1 MNKPTLWVMVGLSG
15 SGKSSVAKEIVEN
28 NPNTVTI
35 SLNNIR
41 EELTG
46 DYGNQE
52 NNEEVFKIFHKRIR
66 EVLENNTNVIA
77 DATNIT
83 MRSRRAIIENVKGI
97 DCHKIAYLIPK
108 PFDQCKINN
117 LNRQHPVPKEV
128 LDKQIRKFQIPFYE
142 EGWTII
148 KRHGFVAQNELALAN
163 IYSKMEN
170 FDQKN
175 PHHTMSLLE
184 HSEYTY
190 KLFADK
196 EYPISF
202 QLGALLH
209 DVGKLY
215 CQTFDEFGIAHY
227 IDHNSIGSYL
237 ILTSLDV
244 LYHYDILGVLYHY
257 DILDACF
264 LINYHMMPFNWTTE
278 KSKERWKKRFGEYK
292 YQMLLDFHECDKA
305 R

>member
-15 SGKSSVAKEIVEN
+15 SGKSSVAKEIAEN
-28 NPNTVTI
+28 NPNTVI
-35 SLNNIR
+35 VSLNKIC

-52 NNEEVFKIFHKRIR
+52 NNEEVCKVFRKRIR
-66 EVLENNTNVIA
+66 EALENNMNVIA

-108 PFDQCKINN
+108 PFDQCKLDN
-117 LNRQHPVPKEV
+117 LNRQHPVPEEV
-128 LDKQIRKFQIPFYE
+128 LDGQLRKFQIPFYE
-142 EGWTII
+142 EDWDLI
-148 KRHGFVAQNELALAN
+148 KRRDFLRDGEITIPDISL
-163 IYSKMEN
+163 KMEN

-184 HSEYTY
+184 HSDYTY

-196 EYPISF
+196 EYPMSF
-202 QLGALLH
+202 QLGAVLH

-215 CQTFDEFGIAHY
+215 CQTFDEFGTARY
-227 IDHNSIGSYL
+227 IDHDSIGSYL
-237 ILTSLDV
+237 VLTSLD
-244 LYHYDILGVLYHY
+244 GFYHY

>member
-15 SGKSSVAKEIVEN
+15 SGKSSIAKEIAEE
-28 NPNTVTI
+28 NPNTVI
-35 SLNNIR
+35 VSSDSIR

-52 NNEEVFKIFHKRIR
+52 NNEEVFKVFHKRIR
-66 EVLENNTNVIA
+66 ETLENNTNVIA

-97 DCHKIAYLIPK
+97 ECRKIAYLIPK
-108 PFDQCKINN
+108 PFDQCKIEN
-117 LNRQHPVPKEV
+117 LSRQHPVPKEV
-128 LDKQIRKFQIPFYE
+128 LDKQIRKFQIVFYE
-142 EGWTII
+142 EGWDLIRRRDFLRDSEITIPGI
-148 KRHGFVAQNELALAN
+148 SL
-163 IYSKMEN
+163 KMKN

-184 HSEYTY
+184 HSDYTY

-196 EYPISF
+196 EYPMSF

-227 IDHNSIGSYL
+227 FDHNSIGSYL
-237 ILTSLDV
+237 ILTSLDEF
-244 LYHYDILGVLYHY
+244 YHY
-257 DILDACF
+257 DILDVCF

-292 YQMLLDFHECDKA
+292 YQMLLDFNECDKA

>member
-1 MNKPTLWVMVGLSG
+1 MVGLSG
-15 SGKSSVAKEIVEN
+15 SGKSSVAKEIAEN
-28 NPNTVTI
+28 NPNTIIV
-35 SLNNIR
+35 SLNNIG

-52 NNEEVFKIFHKRIR
+52 NNEKVFKVFRKRIR
-66 EVLENNTNVIA
+66 ETLENNTNVIA

-83 MRSRRAIIENVKGI
+83 MRSRRAIIENIKGI
-97 DCHKIAYLIPK
+97 KCNKIVYLIPK
-108 PFDQCKINN
+108 PFDQCKLDN
-117 LNRQHPVPKEV
+117 LNRQHPVPEEV
-128 LDKQIRKFQIPFYE
+128 LDRQIRKFQIPFYE
-142 EGWTII
+142 EGWDLI
-148 KRHGFVAQNELALAN
+148 KRRDFLRDGEITIPDISL
-163 IYSKMEN
+163 KMEN
-170 FDQKN
+170 FYQKN

-184 HSEYTY
+184 HSDYTY

-196 EYPISF
+196 EYPMSF
-202 QLGALLH
+202 QLGAVLH

-215 CQTFDEFGIAHY
+215 CQTFDEFGTAHY
-227 IDHNSIGSYL
+227 IDHDSIGSYL
-237 ILTSLDV
+237 VLTSLD
-244 LYHYDILGVLYHY
+244 GFYHY

-292 YQMLLDFHECDKA
+292 YQMLLDFNECDKA

>member
-15 SGKSSVAKEIVEN
+15 SGKSSVAKEIAEN
-28 NPNTVTI
+28 NSNTIIV
-35 SLNNIR
+35 SLDNIH
-41 EELTG
+41 EELTS
-46 DYGNQE
+46 DYGDQK
-52 NNEEVFKIFHKRIR
+52 NNEEVFKIFRKRIR
-66 EVLENNTNVIA
+66 EALENNTNVIA

-83 MRSRRAIIENVKGI
+83 MRSRRAIIENIKGI
-97 DCHKIAYLIPK
+97 ECRKIAYLIPK
-108 PFDQCKINN
+108 PFDQCKLDN
-117 LNRQHPVPKEV
+117 LNRQHPVPEEV
-128 LDKQIRKFQIPFYE
+128 LDRQIRKFQIPFYE
-142 EGWTII
+142 EGWDLI
-148 KRHGFVAQNELALAN
+148 KRRDFLRDGEITIPDISL
-163 IYSKMEN
+163 KMEN

-184 HSEYTY
+184 HSDYTY

-196 EYPISF
+196 EYPMSF
-202 QLGALLH
+202 QLGAVLH

-215 CQTFDEFGIAHY
+215 CQTFDEFGTAHY
-227 IDHNSIGSYL
+227 IDHDSIGSYL
-237 ILTSLDV
+237 ILTSLD
-244 LYHYDILGVLYHY
+244 GFYHY

-264 LINYHMMPFNWTTE
+264 LINYHMMPFDWTTE

>member
-15 SGKSSVAKEIVEN
+15 SGKSSVAKEIAEN
-28 NPNTVTI
+28 NPNTIIV
-35 SLNNIR
+35 SLDNIG

-52 NNEEVFKIFHKRIR
+52 NNEKVFKVFRKRIR
-66 EVLENNTNVIA
+66 EALENNTNVIA

-83 MRSRRAIIENVKGI
+83 MRSRRAIIENVKGVE
-97 DCHKIAYLIPK
+97 CRKIAYLIPR
-108 PFDQCKINN
+108 PFDQCKLDN
-117 LNRQHPVPKEV
+117 LNRQHPVPEEV
-128 LDKQIRKFQIPFYE
+128 LDGQLRKFQIPFYE
-142 EGWTII
+142 EGWDLI
-148 KRHGFVAQNELALAN
+148 KRRDFLRDGEITIPDISL
-163 IYSKMEN
+163 KMEN

-184 HSEYTY
+184 HSDYTY

-196 EYPISF
+196 EYPMSF
-202 QLGALLH
+202 QLGAVLH

-215 CQTFDEFGIAHY
+215 CQTFDKFGTAHY
-227 IDHNSIGSYL
+227 IDHDSIGSYL
-237 ILTSLDV
+237 VLTSLDGF
-244 LYHYDILGVLYHY
+244 YYY

-292 YQMLLDFHECDKA
+292 YKMLLDFHECDKA

>member
-15 SGKSSVAKEIVEN
+15 SGKSSVAKEIAEN
-28 NPNTVTI
+28 NPNTVI
-35 SLNNIR
+35 VSLNNIR

-46 DYGNQE
+46 KAEDQSK
-52 NNEEVFKIFHKRIR
+52 NEEVFKVFHKRIR
-66 EVLENNTNVIA
+66 EALENNTNVIA

-97 DCHKIAYLIPK
+97 DCHKIAYMIPK
-108 PFDQCKINN
+108 PFRQCKIDN
-117 LNRQHPVPKEV
+117 LNRQYPVPEEV
-128 LDKQIRKFQIPFYE
+128 LDKQIRKFQIVFYE
-142 EGWTII
+142 EGWDLI
-148 KRHGFVAQNELALAN
+148 KRRWFVGQKELAVAS
-163 IYSKMEN
+163 IYLKMEN

-184 HSEYTY
+184 HSGCTH

-196 EYPISF
+196 KYPMSF
-202 QLGALLH
+202 QLGALFH

-227 IDHNSIGSYL
+227 FDHSSIGSYL
-237 ILTSLDV
+237 ILTSLDGF
-244 LYHYDILGVLYHY
+244 YHYE
-257 DILDACF
+257 ILDACF

-292 YQMLLDFHECDKA
+292 YKMLLDFHECDKA

>member
-15 SGKSSVAKEIVEN
+15 SGKSSVAKEIAEN
-28 NPNTVTI
+28 NSNTIIVP
-35 SLNNIR
+35 LDNIR

-46 DYGNQE
+46 KVEDQSK
-52 NNEEVFKIFHKRIR
+52 NEEVFKVFHKRIR

-97 DCHKIAYLIPK
+97 ECRKIAYLIPK
-108 PFDQCKINN
+108 PFDQCKIDN
-117 LNRQHPVPKEV
+117 LNRQHPVPEEV
-128 LDKQIRKFQIPFYE
+128 LDRQIRKFQVVFYE
-142 EGWTII
+142 EGWDLIRSCGFLRDDEITIPDI
-148 KRHGFVAQNELALAN
+148 SL
-163 IYSKMEN
+163 KMEN

-184 HSEYTY
+184 HSDHTY

-196 EYPISF
+196 EYPMSF

-215 CQTFDEFGIAHY
+215 CQTFDESGIARY
-227 IDHNSIGSYL
+227 LDHNSIGSYV
-237 ILTSLDV
+237 ILTSLDRF
-244 LYHYDILGVLYHY
+244 YHYDI
-257 DILDACF
+257 IDACF

>member
-15 SGKSSVAKEIVEN
+15 SGKSSVAKEIAEN
-28 NPNTVTI
+28 NPNTIIV
-35 SLNNIR
+35 SLDNIG

-52 NNEEVFKIFHKRIR
+52 NNEKVFKVFRKRIR
-66 EVLENNTNVIA
+66 EALENNTNVIA

-97 DCHKIAYLIPK
+97 ECRKIAYLIPR
-108 PFDQCKINN
+108 PFDQCKLDN
-117 LNRQHPVPKEV
+117 LNRQHPVPEEV
-128 LDKQIRKFQIPFYE
+128 LDGQLRKFQIPFYE
-142 EGWTII
+142 EGWDLI
-148 KRHGFVAQNELALAN
+148 KRRDFLRDGEITIPDISL
-163 IYSKMEN
+163 KMEN

-184 HSEYTY
+184 HSDYTY

-196 EYPISF
+196 EYPMSF
-202 QLGALLH
+202 QLGAVLH

-215 CQTFDEFGIAHY
+215 CQTFDEFGTAHY
-227 IDHNSIGSYL
+227 IDHDSIGSYL
-237 ILTSLDV
+237 VLTSLDGF
-244 LYHYDILGVLYHY
+244 YYY

-278 KSKERWKKRFGEYK
+278 KSKEHWKKRFGEYK
-292 YQMLLDFHECDKA
+292 YKMLLDFHECDKA

>member
-1 MNKPTLWVMVGLSG
+1 MNKPILWVMVGLSG
-15 SGKSSVAKEIVEN
+15 SGKSSVAKEIAEN
-28 NPNTVTI
+28 NTNTTI
-35 SLNNIR
+35 VSSDSIR

-46 DYGNQE
+46 DCGNQE
-52 NNEEVFKIFHKRIR
+52 NNEEVFKVFHKRIR
-66 EVLENNTNVIA
+66 ETLENNTNVIA

-83 MRSRRAIIENVKGI
+83 MRLRRAIIENVKGI
-97 DCHKIAYLIPK
+97 DCYKIVYLTPK
-108 PFDQCKINN
+108 PFDQCKLDN
-117 LNRQHPVPKEV
+117 LNRQHPVPEEV
-128 LDKQIRKFQIPFYE
+128 LNKQLRKFQIPFYE
-142 EGWTII
+142 EGWDSIKIRDFLRDGEITILDI
-148 KRHGFVAQNELALAN
+148 TL
-163 IYSKMEN
+163 KMKN

-175 PHHTMSLLE
+175 PHHTMSLLD
-184 HSEYTY
+184 HSDCTY

-196 EYPISF
+196 EYPMSF

-227 IDHNSIGSYL
+227 FDHNSIGSYL
-237 ILTSLDV
+237 VLTSFDEF
-244 LYHYDILGVLYHY
+244 YHY

-278 KSKERWKKRFGEYK
+278 KSKELWKKRFGEYK

>member
-15 SGKSSVAKEIVEN
+15 SGKSSVAKEIAEN
-28 NPNTVTI
+28 NPNTVI
-35 SLNNIR
+35 VSLNNIR

-46 DYGNQE
+46 DYGNKG
-52 NNEEVFKIFHKRIR
+52 NKEEVSKVFHKRIR
-66 EVLENNTNVIA
+66 KTLENNTNVIA

-83 MRSRRAIIENVKGI
+83 MRSRRAIIENVKSI
-97 DCHKIAYLIPK
+97 ECHKIVYLIPK
-108 PFDQCKINN
+108 PFEQCKIDN
-117 LNRQHPVPKEV
+117 LNRQHPVPEEA
-128 LDKQIRKFQIPFYE
+128 LDGQLRKFQIPFYE
-142 EGWTII
+142 ESRDLI
-148 KRHGFVAQNELALAN
+148 KRRDFLRDGEITIPDISL
-163 IYSKMEN
+163 KMEN

-175 PHHTMSLLE
+175 PHHTMGLLE
-184 HSEYTY
+184 HSDYTY

-196 EYPISF
+196 EYPMSF
-202 QLGALLH
+202 QLGAVLH

-215 CQTFDEFGIAHY
+215 CQTFDEFGTAHY
-227 IDHNSIGSYL
+227 IDHDSIGSYL
-237 ILTSLDV
+237 VLTSLD
-244 LYHYDILGVLYHY
+244 GFYHY

-292 YQMLLDFHECDKA
+292 YQMLLDFNECDKA

>member
-15 SGKSSVAKEIVEN
+15 SGKLNVAKEIAEN
-28 NPNTVTI
+28 NPNTVII

-46 DYGNQE
+46 KVEDQSK
-52 NNEEVFKIFHKRIR
+52 NEEVFKVFHKRIR
-66 EVLENNTNVIA
+66 EALENNTNVIA
-77 DATNIT
+77 NATNIT
-83 MRSRRAIIENVKGI
+83 MRSRRAIIENVKGVE
-97 DCHKIAYLIPK
+97 CPKIAYLIPK
-108 PFDQCKINN
+108 PFDQCTIDI
-117 LNRQHPVPKEV
+117 LNRQHPVPNEV
-128 LDKQIRKFQIPFYE
+128 LDKQIRKFQVPFYE
-142 EGWTII
+142 EGWDLI
-148 KRHGFVAQNELALAN
+148 KRRDFLRDGEITIPDISL
-163 IYSKMEN
+163 KMEN

-184 HSEYTY
+184 HSDYTY

-196 EYPISF
+196 EYPMSF
-202 QLGALLH
+202 QLGAVLH

-215 CQTFDEFGIAHY
+215 CQTFDEFGTAHY
-227 IDHNSIGSYL
+227 IDHDSIGSYL
-237 ILTSLDV
+237 VLTSLD
-244 LYHYDILGVLYHY
+244 GFYHY
-257 DILDACF
+257 DILDVCF

-292 YQMLLDFHECDKA
+292 YQMLLDFYECDKA

>member
-15 SGKSSVAKEIVEN
+15 SGKSSVAKEIAEN
-28 NPNTVTI
+28 NPNTVI
-35 SLNNIR
+35 VSLNKIC

-52 NNEEVFKIFHKRIR
+52 NNEEVCKVFRKRIR
-66 EVLENNTNVIA
+66 EALENNMNVIA

-108 PFDQCKINN
+108 PFDQCKLDN
-117 LNRQHPVPKEV
+117 LNRQHPVPEEV
-128 LDKQIRKFQIPFYE
+128 LDGQLRKFQIPFYE
-142 EGWTII
+142 EDWDLI
-148 KRHGFVAQNELALAN
+148 KRRDFLRDGEITIPDISL
-163 IYSKMEN
+163 KMEN

-184 HSEYTY
+184 HSDYTY

-196 EYPISF
+196 EYPMSF
-202 QLGALLH
+202 QLGAVLH

-215 CQTFDEFGIAHY
+215 YQTFDEFGTARY
-227 IDHNSIGSYL
+227 IDHDSIGSYL
-237 ILTSLDV
+237 VLTSLD
-244 LYHYDILGVLYHY
+244 GFYHY

>member
-28 NPNTVTI
+28 NPNTIIV
-35 SLNNIR
+35 SSDSIR

-52 NNEEVFKIFHKRIR
+52 NNEEVFKVFHKRIR
-66 EVLENNTNVIA
+66 EELENNMNVIA

-83 MRSRRAIIENVKGI
+83 MRSRRAIIENIKCI
-97 DCHKIAYLIPK
+97 ECRKIAYLIPK
-108 PFDQCKINN
+108 SFDQCKIDN
-117 LNRQHPVPKEV
+117 LNRQHPVPNEV
-128 LDKQIRKFQIPFYE
+128 LDKQIRKFQIVFYE
-142 EGWTII
+142 EGWDLIRRRDFLRGGEITISDI
-148 KRHGFVAQNELALAN
+148 SL
-163 IYSKMEN
+163 KMKN

-184 HSEYTY
+184 HSDYTY
-190 KLFADK
+190 KLFANK
-196 EYPISF
+196 EYPMSF

-215 CQTFDEFGIAHY
+215 CQTFDEFGIARY
-227 IDHNSIGSYL
+227 LDHNSIGSYV
-237 ILTSLDV
+237 ILTSLDEF
-244 LYHYDILGVLYHY
+244 YHY
-257 DILDACF
+257 DILDVCF

>member
-15 SGKSSVAKEIVEN
+15 SGKSSVAKEIAEN
-28 NPNTVTI
+28 NPNTVI
-35 SLNNIR
+35 VSLNKIC

-52 NNEEVFKIFHKRIR
+52 NNEEVCKVFRKRIS
-66 EVLENNTNVIA
+66 EALENNTNVIA

-108 PFDQCKINN
+108 PFDQCKLDN
-117 LNRQHPVPKEV
+117 LNRQHPVPEEV
-128 LDKQIRKFQIPFYE
+128 LDGQLRKFQIPFYE
-142 EGWTII
+142 EGWNLI
-148 KRHGFVAQNELALAN
+148 KRRDFLRDGEITIPDISL
-163 IYSKMEN
+163 KMEN

-184 HSEYTY
+184 HSDYTY

-196 EYPISF
+196 EYPMSF
-202 QLGALLH
+202 QLGAVLH

-215 CQTFDEFGIAHY
+215 CQTFDEFGTAHY
-227 IDHNSIGSYL
+227 IDHDSVGSYL
-237 ILTSLDV
+237 VLTSLD
-244 LYHYDILGVLYHY
+244 GFYHY

-264 LINYHMMPFNWTTE
+264 LINYHMMPFDWTTE

>member
-1 MNKPTLWVMVGLSG
+1 M
-15 SGKSSVAKEIVEN
+15 
-28 NPNTVTI
+28 
-35 SLNNIR
+35 
-41 EELTG
+41 
-46 DYGNQE
+46 
-52 NNEEVFKIFHKRIR
+52 
-66 EVLENNTNVIA
+66 ENNTNVIA
-77 DATNIT
+77 DAANIT

-97 DCHKIAYLIPK
+97 ECRKIAYLIPK
-108 PFDQCKINN
+108 PFDQCKIDN
-117 LNRQHPVPKEV
+117 LNRQHPAPDEV
-128 LDKQIRKFQIPFYE
+128 LDKQIRKFQVVFYE
-142 EGWTII
+142 EGWDLIRSCGFLRDDEITIPDI
-148 KRHGFVAQNELALAN
+148 SL
-163 IYSKMEN
+163 KMEN

-184 HSEYTY
+184 HSDYTY

-196 EYPISF
+196 EYPMSF

-215 CQTFDEFGIAHY
+215 CQTFDESGIARY
-227 IDHNSIGSYL
+227 FDHNSIGSYV
-237 ILTSLDV
+237 ILTSLDRF
-244 LYHYDILGVLYHY
+244 YHYDI
-257 DILDACF
+257 IDACF

>member
-15 SGKSSVAKEIVEN
+15 SGKSSVAKEIAEN
-28 NPNTVTI
+28 NPNTIIV
-35 SLNNIR
+35 SLDNIG

-52 NNEEVFKIFHKRIR
+52 NNEKVFKVFRKRIR
-66 EVLENNTNVIA
+66 EALENNTNVIA

-97 DCHKIAYLIPK
+97 ECRKIAYLIPR
-108 PFDQCKINN
+108 PFDQCKLDN
-117 LNRQHPVPKEV
+117 LNRQHPVPEEV
-128 LDKQIRKFQIPFYE
+128 LDGQLRKFQIPFYE
-142 EGWTII
+142 EGWDLI
-148 KRHGFVAQNELALAN
+148 KRRDFLRDGEITIPDISL
-163 IYSKMEN
+163 KMEN

-184 HSEYTY
+184 HSDYTY

-196 EYPISF
+196 EYPMSF
-202 QLGALLH
+202 QLGAVLH

-215 CQTFDEFGIAHY
+215 CQTFDEFGTAHY
-227 IDHNSIGSYL
+227 IDHDSIGSYL
-237 ILTSLDV
+237 VLTSLDGFC
-244 LYHYDILGVLYHY
+244 YY

-292 YQMLLDFHECDKA
+292 YKMLLDFHECDKA